1 MRRVEEMI
9 NINAELKARP
19 RSSKYGAPMGAP
31 EWRGDPDYAY
41 KFALQRLKFVD
52 YCYSLDGTYWG
63 GPANLYCAW
72 WHQPEG
78 SAHETPEGPEDDVR
92 MFVRASSRQEA
103 KRLVREEYPNAKFF
117 R

>member
-1 MRRVEEMI
+1 MI

-41 KFALQRLKFVD
+41 KFSLQKLKFVD

-72 WHQPEG
+72 CP
-78 SAHETPEGPEDDVR
+78 AHDTPEGFEDDVR
-92 MFVRASSRQEA
+92 MFVRASSRQDA
-103 KRLVREEYPNAKFF
+103 KRKVLEHYPNAKFF